1 MNTNSELVVS
11 GYENFI
17 DNFMITKKE
26 KETYNRIFNRLSEES
41 KFITKWEN
49 EDLDK
54 FIYSFDSISENSVNK
69 YLQIVRDF
77 YSFVCKEL
85 GLKPKSLKLTKNTKD
100 YINLKEL
107 LARTLDENEYK
118 ALKNLLI
125 VETPEEGTY
134 NYRDKVLLELG
145 WLGLTNNEIKTLRI
159 DNIEFYREFN
169 QEKAKLKLK
178 RRTVIIEEKEIV
190 YDIKMTI
197 KQKKYWRVE
206 KGGREYF
213 INLKE
218 TPMLIKAVAMR
229 QSNKDE
235 VSNPSNMLN
244 GVLKNLAEETE
255 VAPGIKIE
263 NINLSDIRR
272 SRIIELLKLPY
283 LKISDIK
290 NIYDKKTESDLYWLQ
305 SIANIIK
312 REELQQL
319 QQSNRQIVYN

>member
-1 MNTNSELVVS
+1 MNTNSELVVN

-26 KETYNRIFNRLSEES
+26 KETYNRIFDRLSEES

-54 FIYSFDSISENSVNK
+54 FIESFDSISENSVNK

-85 GLKPKSLKLTKNTKD
+85 GLKPKTLKLTKNIKD
-100 YINLKEL
+100 YINLEEL
-107 LARTLDENEYK
+107 LARTLNENEYK
-118 ALKNLLI
+118 ALKNLL
-125 VETPEEGTY
+125 VCETPEGTY

-159 DNIEFYREFN
+159 DNIEFYKEFN

-178 RRTVIIEEKEIV
+178 RRTVVIENKEIV

-197 KQKKYWRVE
+197 EHKKYWRVE

-244 GVLKNLAEETE
+244 GVLKNLAEQ
-255 VAPGIKIE
+255 ADIIPGVKIE

-283 LKISDIK
+283 LKINDIK

-305 SIANIIK
+305 GIANIIK